1 MPVRHGRKL
10 LQMTRFTAFAF
21 VAVAALVS
29 GVSCTEKGRSLVL
42 VNLTTDVTSIE
53 HVRVVVVQ
61 GNAEVGS
68 ATADWPPTGSPPGL
82 KVGIYVPKDIS
93 GAVDVYACGFAGD
106 VSVAGNKMAKPT
118 SVMPG
123 MATAELPIALV
134 SGEASSICSG
144 TGGTGGMG
152 GGGRGGT
159 TGVAGAGGAAA
170 GAGGSGAA
178 GASGAAGT
186 SGGAGGGGG
195 GAIGGA
201 SGGGRGGMAGGSA
214 GMGGGM
220 AGTTGV
226 AGSAVAG
233 GGGRGGMAGGAA
245 GAGAGGTGG
254 GQVVGMWRGPVA
266 VAADPALTEML
277 PQVAVDGSG
286 NAVVVYEHGAEIW
299 SNYYSA
305 TTATWGTPGAID
317 ARPGS
322 DAQQAN
328 IAVDKN
334 GGWLAVW
341 AQSPNGTLKGIYTSS
356 STNGT
361 TWSAITPLTNT
372 PAWEPVLAMNAD
384 GAAIVAWSE
393 AVGNPRQA
401 AATTRATTGSAWGA
415 ATVMRPADDT
425 GDRTPV
431 VAMSGTG
438 EGFVL
443 WTQSDTAGWISV
455 WMRQHT
461 PTAWQPAALFES
473 YEAQSAYAPGLAA
486 NKAGT
491 VVGSYLQVTS
501 ATMQL
506 WTRRY
511 TPGSGFAAAL
521 KAGEATDIDSIVNP
535 TITLDESGVATV
547 AFAGSIQQKFQAF
560 TNRAGN
566 TDAAWPTAMAME
578 TDNAAAQDDPTS
590 SIARSSMPIVKNDTA
605 GNVTLIWRKRTGT
618 RFDMYARRYPVGGPW
633 GAQTLLETRDTY
645 SVFWPSLGVGT
656 GGPAVAVWYYGSEL
670 DIWANVWR

>member
-1 MPVRHGRKL
+1 MPERRHEVP
-10 LQMTRFTAFAF
+10 MTRFAAFAF
-21 VAVAALVS
+21 VAIGALAS
-29 GVSCTEKGRSLVL
+29 GLSCTEKGRSLVL
-42 VNLTTDVTSIE
+42 VELTTEVTPIDNVSVI
-53 HVRVVVVQ
+53 VMQ
-61 GNAEVGS
+61 GNNEVARTSTSWGGTPALKLGVYLSKDVSGTVSVHTCGS
-68 ATADWPPTGSPPGL
+68 SMGTGVAINTEPTTTVVEPGAATSVLPIVL
-82 KVGIYVPKDIS
+82 
-93 GAVDVYACGFAGD
+93 FAG
-106 VSVAGNKMAKPT
+106 T
-118 SVMPG
+118 
-123 MATAELPIALV
+123 
-134 SGEASSICSG
+134 SSICAGS
-144 TGGTGGMG
+144 GGTGGMG

-159 TGVAGAGGAAA
+159 TGAGGTAGNAGSSGGAGTTGGAGGIGGSGATGGAGAGG
-170 GAGGSGAA
+170 GV
-178 GASGAAGT
+178 
-186 SGGAGGGGG
+186 
-195 GAIGGA
+195 
-201 SGGGRGGMAGGSA
+201 GGRGGMGG
-214 GMGGGM
+214 GGAAGM

-226 AGSAVAG
+226 AGSAGA
-233 GGGRGGMAGGAA
+233 GGRGGMGGG

-266 VAADPALTEML
+266 VANDPALTEYL
-277 PQVAVDGSG
+277 PQVAVDASG
-286 NAVVVYEHGAEIW
+286 NAVVVYQHGGEIW

-305 TTATWGTPGAID
+305 TTGNWGTPGAID

-322 DAQQAN
+322 AAQQAN

-341 AQSPNGTLKGIYTSS
+341 AQDPNGTLKGIYTSS

-372 PAWEPVLAMNAD
+372 TAWTPALAMNAD
-384 GAAIVAWSE
+384 GAAIVAWTES
-393 AVGNPRQA
+393 VSNQWQA

-415 ATVMRPADDT
+415 ATVMRPGTDN
-425 GDRTPV
+425 GDRDPV

-443 WTQSDTAGWISV
+443 WTQDDTAGWISV

-473 YEAQSAYAPGLAA
+473 YESQSAYSPALAA

-521 KAGEATDIDSIVNP
+521 KAGEATDIDWISFP
-535 TITLDESGVATV
+535 SITLDESGVATV
-547 AFAGSIQQKFQAF
+547 AFASSIQQKFQVF
-560 TNRAGN
+560 TNRAGA

-578 TDNAAAQDDPTS
+578 TDNAATDDDNNS
-590 SIARSSMPIVKNDTA
+590 SIEQSSMPIVKNDAA
-605 GNVTLIWRKRTGT
+605 GNVTLLWRKRTGT
-618 RFDMYARRYPVGGPW
+618 RFDLYSRRYPVGGPW
-633 GAQTLLETRDTY
+633 GAPTLLETRDTY
-645 SVFWPSLGVGT
+645 SVFWPSLGVGVNGT
-656 GGPAVAVWYYGSEL
+656 AVAAWYHTTEL